1 MKRYTPS
8 IFCSLFAM
16 SLLFLLPSCK
26 EKKVAETPGDGAGE
40 QSVPVAPAHSMLS
53 ADELLELC
61 TYPDAAA
68 LQLFMKERQQI
79 FMYARKGEY
88 ISMAQGTV
96 MDTSGKPIPLP
107 MSTLYF
113 ASDPGSTW
121 RIAQTVHT
129 DSLKNVLLQDF
140 KDKGY
145 ALQDSIKYY
154 ATNGKAYRYQ
164 SPQYPGR
171 ILYYSPTM
179 EPWNRKGIYL
189 GATWR
194 SHVFEINIIHE

>member
-1 MKRYTPS
+1 MKGFSKAIRSTG
-8 IFCSLFAM
+8 FAIA
-16 SLLFLLPSCK
+16 LLVFLPSCK
-26 EKKVAETPGDGAGE
+26 DKNETAGTE
-40 QSVPVAPAHSMLS
+40 SETETVPAVPVSSMLS
-53 ADELLELC
+53 ADDLLELG

-68 LQLFMKERQQI
+68 VQLFMKERQQI

-189 GATWR
+189 GASWR